1 MTDEESSSTF
11 TDELRRR
18 FAKGFLDMLILQL
31 VKAEPTWGYDI
42 IKKTETAYKVK
53 LRHGALYPMLNKL
66 EAKGLLKSRRE
77 LQKGRARKIYEIT
90 NDGRQF
96 LHVYND
102 FLREQIPERTINEN
116 LETE

>member
-1 MTDEESSSTF
+1 MKEEESSSAF

-18 FAKGFLDMLILQL
+18 FAKDFLDMLILQF
-31 VKAEPTWGYDI
+31 VEAEPTWGYNI

-66 EAKGLLKSRRE
+66 EAKGLVKSRRE

-90 NDGRQF
+90 RDGRQ
-96 LHVYND
+96 LLNAYYD
-102 FLREQIPERTINEN
+102 FLRGQIPESSRTKE
-116 LETE
+116 